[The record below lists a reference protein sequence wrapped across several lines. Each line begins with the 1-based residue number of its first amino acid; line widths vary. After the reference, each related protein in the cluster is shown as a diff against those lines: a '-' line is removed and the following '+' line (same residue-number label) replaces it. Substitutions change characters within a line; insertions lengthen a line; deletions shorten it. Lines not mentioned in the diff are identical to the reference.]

1 MEKEADMRDDS
12 APTNTTTCALDFDA
26 SCHSADAIQRAAY
39 VFTDRFALTLT
50 AGEGVWHCVLDFASE
65 EPQIA
70 EMVRAFRIEVLDYV
84 LRERIRNETAPVRNT
99 ILALAFSQV
108 DIDPEPTT
116 P

>member
-1 MEKEADMRDDS
+1 MKDDS
-12 APTNTTTCALDFDA
+12 ATNSTTSFALDFDA

-50 AGEGVWHCVLDFASE
+50 ADEGVWHCVLDFVSE
-65 EPQIA
+65 EPAIS
-70 EMVRAFRIEVLDYV
+70 ETVRAFRVEVLDYV
-84 LRERIRNETAPVRNT
+84 LRERIRTETAPVRNA

-108 DIDPEPTT
+108 DIDPEPTL